1 LEDCKKLYVRAAE
14 DARLKELRGEKLE
27 SELSASKNECLH
39 LQDALSSISSE
50 FAQQKHLTATLL
62 TDKDELSRT
71 IDALRTESAAADC
84 RASEE
89 RNRLEHL
96 LRQESEETAA
106 KAALLAKLQ
115 HVVHEK
121 ESQVDGLMGEL
132 SSLQQLLDDA
142 SQQMQVATLAQ
153 ARAEEKWHIKRESLE
168 SMLESSRCESAA
180 WKAQLE
186 HSRNEGSKLQSEL
199 EQVVQEKDCELDG
212 LSSELSSL
220 QRLLNETSAKLDN
233 SQREVSNLQS
243 ELRSRILAA
252 AQEATSKD
260 ARIAEAN
267 RLLDEA
273 AAKTHQLECEVQRL
287 CAKFDTYR
295 AKMEAQ
301 LATIIHEHQLKLD
314 AAETEQRNAA
324 AQVSSSARRAIVVSN
339 SESRCTGA
347 SSTHSG
353 TLQESRT
360 CVEHMAGL

>member
-1 LEDCKKLYVRAAE
+1 
-14 DARLKELRGEKLE
+14 
-27 SELSASKNECLH
+27 
-39 LQDALSSISSE
+39 
-50 FAQQKHLTATLL
+50 
-62 TDKDELSRT
+62 
-71 IDALRTESAAADC
+71 
-84 RASEE
+84 
-89 RNRLEHL
+89 L

-115 HVVHEK
+115 HVVREK
-121 ESQVDGLMGEL
+121 ESQVDGLVGEL
-132 SSLQQLLDDA
+132 SSLQRLLDDA

-153 ARAEEKWHIKRESLE
+153 ARAEEKWLIKRESLQ
-168 SMLESSRCESAA
+168 SMLESSRCESTA

-186 HSRNEGSKLQSEL
+186 HSRNEFSKLQSEL

-243 ELRSRILAA
+243 ELRSRVLAA

-260 ARIAEAN
+260 ARIAETN

-273 AAKTHQLECEVQRL
+273 AARTHQLECEVQRL

-314 AAETEQRNAA
+314 GAETEQRNAA
-324 AQVSSSARRAIVVSN
+324 AQVCLSSFRILILSA
-339 SESRCTGA
+339 
-347 SSTHSG
+347 HQQQSG

-360 CVEHMAGL
+360 CVEHMAGLQCCKVRIAKHGGQRRAVVTFLCASLRAGGEGSCRAGRCNSRRCIEQGRGGAITDS